1 MMIGDDSWIWVVEL
15 APNAL
20 TAARMS
26 AGETQM
32 DLISSVAMAAGLAW
46 ASGLRLYAVLF
57 LAGLLGRF
65 GYVDL
70 PQDLQMLTHWTVIG
84 ASGFMFFV
92 EFFADKVPALD
103 SLWDALHTFIR
114 VPAGAFLA
122 AMALGNHDPAIM
134 VAGAILGGTLAAG
147 THLAKA
153 GSRALINT
161 SPEPFT
167 NVTASLSEDVLA
179 LGGLYAAFHHPW
191 LFLALLLGFVVL
203 AIWLLPRVWRGIRQI
218 QERVTTVFRRGTEVR
233 G

>member
-1 MMIGDDSWIWVVEL
+1 
-15 APNAL
+15 
-20 TAARMS
+20 
-26 AGETQM
+26 M

-57 LAGLLGRF
+57 IAGLLGRF

-70 PQDLQMLTHWTVIG
+70 PQDLQVLTHWMVIS
-84 ASGFMFFV
+84 ASGFMFSV
-92 EFFADKVPALD
+92 EFFADKIPAFD
-103 SLWDALHTFIR
+103 SVWDALHTFIR
-114 VPAGAFLA
+114 VPAGALLA

-134 VAGAILGGTLAAG
+134 VAGGILGGTLAAG
-147 THLAKA
+147 AHLTKA

-179 LGGLYAAFHHPW
+179 LGGLYAAFHHPL
-191 LFLALLLGFVVL
+191 LFLVLLLAFVVF
-203 AIWLLPRVWRGIRQI
+203 AIWLLPKLWRGIRQI
-218 QERVTTVFRRGTEVR
+218 LQRVTTGFGGGTEVR